1 MTMSSIMQLRDATI
15 FPTNEVLKN
24 VLGERFDVYSIFLDT
39 ITVDQYNLTF
49 EWRYYNDGKVWLAK
63 VQFKKKTI
71 LWLSVWD
78 GFFKTTFYFTEKH
91 IEAIAGLNISEAIK
105 VEFCKAKPVG
115 RLIPLILEVRIMDQ
129 MDDLLT
135 LVRFKKSLK

>member
-1 MTMSSIMQLRDATI
+1 MSAMMQLRDAAI
-15 FPTNEVLKN
+15 YPTDEVLMD
-24 VLGERFDVYSIFLDT
+24 VLGDAFKVYSLFIET
-39 ITVDQYNLTF
+39 ISIDPLSLSA
-49 EWRYYNDGKVWLAK
+49 EWRYYNDGKAWLAK

-78 GFFKTTFYFTEKH
+78 DLFKITFYFTEKN

-115 RLIPLILEVRIMDQ
+115 RLIPLILEVREIDQ

>member
-1 MTMSSIMQLRDATI
+1 MSAMMQLRDAAI
-15 FPTNEVLKN
+15 YPTDEVLMD
-24 VLGERFDVYSIFLDT
+24 VLGDVFKVYSLFIET
-39 ITVDQYNLTF
+39 ITIDPLSLSV
-49 EWRYYNDGKVWLAK
+49 EWRYYNDGKAWLAK
-63 VQFKKKTI
+63 VQSKKKTI

-78 GFFKTTFYFTEKH
+78 DLFKITFYFTEKN

-115 RLIPLILEVRIMDQ
+115 RLIPLILEVREIDQ

>member
-1 MTMSSIMQLRDATI
+1 MSAMMQLRDAAI
-15 FPTNEVLKN
+15 YPTDEVLMD
-24 VLGERFDVYSIFLDT
+24 VLGDAFKVYSLFIET
-39 ITVDQYNLTF
+39 ITIDPLSLSV
-49 EWRYYNDGKVWLAK
+49 EWRYYNDGKAWLAK

-71 LWLSVWD
+71 LWLSVWAD
-78 GFFKTTFYFTEKH
+78 LFKITFYFTEKN

-115 RLIPLILEVRIMDQ
+115 RLIPLILEVREIDQ
-129 MDDLLT
+129 MDDFLT

>member
-1 MTMSSIMQLRDATI
+1 MSVMMQLRDAAI
-15 FPTNEVLKN
+15 YPTDEVLMD
-24 VLGERFDVYSIFLDT
+24 VLGDAFKVYSLFIET
-39 ITVDQYNLTF
+39 ISIDPLSLSA
-49 EWRYYNDGKVWLAK
+49 EWRYYNDGKAWLAK

-78 GFFKTTFYFTEKH
+78 DLFKITFYFTEKN

-115 RLIPLILEVRIMDQ
+115 RLIPLILEVREIDQ

>member
-1 MTMSSIMQLRDATI
+1 MMQLRDAAI
-15 FPTNEVLKN
+15 YPTDEVLMD
-24 VLGERFDVYSIFLDT
+24 VLGDVFKVYSLFIET
-39 ITVDQYNLTF
+39 ITIDPLSLSV
-49 EWRYYNDGKVWLAK
+49 EWRYYNDGKAWLAK
-63 VQFKKKTI
+63 VQSKKKTI

-78 GFFKTTFYFTEKH
+78 DLFKITFYFTEKN
-91 IEAIAGLNISEAIK
+91 IEAIAGLNITEVIK

-115 RLIPLILEVRIMDQ
+115 RLIPLILEVREIDQ

>member
-1 MTMSSIMQLRDATI
+1 MMQLRDAAI
-15 FPTNEVLKN
+15 YPTDEVLMD
-24 VLGERFDVYSIFLDT
+24 VLGDVFKVYSLFIET
-39 ITVDQYNLTF
+39 ITIDPLSLSV
-49 EWRYYNDGKVWLAK
+49 EWRYYYDGKAWLAK
-63 VQFKKKTI
+63 VQSKKKTI

-78 GFFKTTFYFTEKH
+78 DLFKITFYFTEKN

-115 RLIPLILEVRIMDQ
+115 RLIPLILEVREIDQ

>member
-1 MTMSSIMQLRDATI
+1 MSVMMQLRDAAI
-15 FPTNEVLKN
+15 YPTDEVLMD
-24 VLGERFDVYSIFLDT
+24 VLGDAFKVYSFFIET
-39 ITVDQYNLTF
+39 ISIDPLSLSA
-49 EWRYYNDGKVWLAK
+49 EWRYYNDGKAWLAK
-63 VQFKKKTI
+63 VQSKKKTI

-78 GFFKTTFYFTEKH
+78 DLFKITFYFTEKN

-115 RLIPLILEVRIMDQ
+115 RLIPLILEVREIDQ

>member
-1 MTMSSIMQLRDATI
+1 MMQLRDAAI
-15 FPTNEVLKN
+15 YPTDEVLMD
-24 VLGERFDVYSIFLDT
+24 VLGDAFKVYSLFIET
-39 ITVDQYNLTF
+39 ISIDPLSLSA
-49 EWRYYNDGKVWLAK
+49 EWRYFNDGKAWLAK

-78 GFFKTTFYFTEKH
+78 DLFKITFYFTEKN

-115 RLIPLILEVRIMDQ
+115 RLIPLILEVREIDQ

>member
-1 MTMSSIMQLRDATI
+1 MSAMMQLRDAAI
-15 FPTNEVLKN
+15 YPTDEVLMD
-24 VLGERFDVYSIFLDT
+24 VLGDVFKVYSLFIET
-39 ITVDQYNLTF
+39 ITIDPLSLSV
-49 EWRYYNDGKVWLAK
+49 EWRYYNDGKAWLAK
-63 VQFKKKTI
+63 VQSKKKTI

-78 GFFKTTFYFTEKH
+78 DLFKITFYFTEKN
-91 IEAIAGLNISEAIK
+91 IEAIAGLNITEAIK

-115 RLIPLILEVRIMDQ
+115 RLIPLILEVREIDQ

>member
-1 MTMSSIMQLRDATI
+1 MSAMMQLRDAAI
-15 FPTNEVLKN
+15 YPTDEVLMD
-24 VLGERFDVYSIFLDT
+24 VLGDAFKVYSLFIKT
-39 ITVDQYNLTF
+39 ITIDPLSLSV
-49 EWRYYNDGKVWLAK
+49 EWRYYNDGKAWLAK

-78 GFFKTTFYFTEKH
+78 VFFKITFYFTEKH

>member
-1 MTMSSIMQLRDATI
+1 MSAMMQLRDAAI
-15 FPTNEVLKN
+15 YPTDEVLMD
-24 VLGERFDVYSIFLDT
+24 VLGDAFKVYSLFIET
-39 ITVDQYNLTF
+39 ITIDPLSLSV
-49 EWRYYNDGKVWLAK
+49 EWRYYNDGKAWLAK

-71 LWLSVWD
+71 LWLSVWAD
-78 GFFKTTFYFTEKH
+78 LFKITFYFTEKN

-115 RLIPLILEVRIMDQ
+115 RLIPLILEVREIDQ

>member
-1 MTMSSIMQLRDATI
+1 MMQLRDAAI
-15 FPTNEVLKN
+15 YPTDEVLMD
-24 VLGERFDVYSIFLDT
+24 VLGDVFKVYSLFIET
-39 ITVDQYNLTF
+39 ITIDPLSLSV
-49 EWRYYNDGKVWLAK
+49 EWRYYNDGKAWLAK
-63 VQFKKKTI
+63 VQSKKKTI

-78 GFFKTTFYFTEKH
+78 DLFKITFYFTEKN

-115 RLIPLILEVRIMDQ
+115 RLIPLILEVREIDQ